1 MGAAG
6 ADPVQP
12 DQDRAGAGHLR
23 AWRACGQPRGRD
35 HPGSSPAGVGEG
47 RFAHLLRLGRGHRR
61 PLPLRDCV
69 LEPLDLRLPAPAD
82 SRPGRLEHSRGDLS
96 QPQRAFLLQR
106 PGPQAGDLGGLRGR
120 SPRLPVFSG
129 LQPAEPRHDAV
140 FPACEPNLNRRMRRI
155 PSPRIHG
162 SVSLPAVGT
171 LVNEPAY
178 ASLVKEHG
186 RARVVNAIRHQI
198 AAERNGATAENRHA
212 AVVAQLQREV
222 APRLRRVINASGVI
236 LHTNLGRAPLSQAA
250 MEALTFAAGYS
261 NLELDLETGKRGE
274 RAGLVAGLLTS
285 LFGSEAAVVVNNN
298 AAAVLLAL
306 TALCKGKEVIVSRGQ
321 LVEIGGSFRM
331 PDVMRLSGARMV
343 EVGTTNRTRPADYE
357 EAVTPR
363 SAALLRVHTSNFRV
377 SGFTESASLA
387 ELAGVARRHGLLL
400 LDDLGSG
407 AAEPI
412 GDEPTVAESLKHS
425 DVVTFSGDKL
435 LGGPQAGIALARSEQ
450 GVEAVKKMWR
460 HPLARALRIDKLT
473 LAALEATVR
482 QRVTGHAEQ
491 IPVERMLHAPLE
503 DVRRRAAT

>member
-1 MGAAG
+1 
-6 ADPVQP
+6 
-12 DQDRAGAGHLR
+12 
-23 AWRACGQPRGRD
+23 
-35 HPGSSPAGVGEG
+35 
-47 RFAHLLRLGRGHRR
+47 
-61 PLPLRDCV
+61 
-69 LEPLDLRLPAPAD
+69 
-82 SRPGRLEHSRGDLS
+82 
-96 QPQRAFLLQR
+96 
-106 PGPQAGDLGGLRGR
+106 
-120 SPRLPVFSG
+120 
-129 LQPAEPRHDAV
+129 
-140 FPACEPNLNRRMRRI
+140 MRRI
-155 PSPRIHG
+155 HDPRVG
-162 SVSLPAVGT
+162 LPVSLPAVGT
-171 LVNEPAY
+171 LLNEPAY
-178 ASLVKEHG
+178 AELVKEYG
-186 RARVVNAIRHQI
+186 RERVVEAIREQVASEREG
-198 AAERNGATAENRHA
+198 AADAAGRHA
-212 AVVAQLQREV
+212 AVAAKLRTVA
-222 APRLRRVINASGVI
+222 APRLRRVINGTGVI

-250 MEALTFAAGYS
+250 IDALAVAAGYS
-261 NLELDLETGKRGE
+261 NLELDLASGKRGE
-274 RAGLVAGLLTS
+274 RAALVAGLLTA
-285 LFGSEAAVVVNNN
+285 LFGCEAALVVNNN

-387 ELAGVARRHGLLL
+387 ELAGVAHRHGLLL

-412 GDEPTVAESLKHS
+412 GDEPSVAESLKHS

-473 LAALEATVR
+473 LAALEATMR

-491 IPVERMLHAPLE
+491 IPVERMLHAQLE
-503 DVRRRAAT
+503 DVRRRAAMWSVKLAERGVETRLVEGSSAVGGGSLPEHSVATMLLAIAGPASRLSTALRLGDPPVIARIEKDECCLDPRTILKGEDETLIDAVEAAAMTLRR